1 MAQPTDYQAT
11 EYHRGEMK
19 VDEHLSMYHL
29 FNTLV
34 HWGSLF
40 LATVLSFLVLYLCAH
55 AGLLPSAIV
64 AVIVAAAGTFWLRR
78 PKAH

>member
-29 FNTLV
+29 FNMLV
-34 HWGSLF
+34 HWGSLA
-40 LATVLSFLVLYLCAH
+40 LATLLSFLVLSLCAH

-64 AVIVAAAGTFWLRR
+64 AVIVAGAGTVWLRR